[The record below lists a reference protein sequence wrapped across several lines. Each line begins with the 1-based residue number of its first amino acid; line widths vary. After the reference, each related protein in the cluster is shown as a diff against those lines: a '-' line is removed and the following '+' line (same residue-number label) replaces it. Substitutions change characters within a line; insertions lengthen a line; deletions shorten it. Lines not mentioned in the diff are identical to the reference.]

1 MKKLTED
8 EKRLLLSLETC
19 AERMQHMQ
27 AVLEMIGEDFECGAC
42 TCIRAD
48 RRLRMA
54 YVMESAAHLA
64 AYYHDEAI
72 RVVDTYYGCQGG

>member
-8 EKRLLLSLETC
+8 EKELLRSLETS
-19 AERMQHMQ
+19 AARMEHMQ

-48 RRLRMA
+48 RRLRMVH
-54 YVMESAAHLA
+54 VMESAAHLA
-64 AYYHDEAI
+64 AYYHDEAMA
-72 RVVDTYYGCQGG
+72 VVHAYYRYQDG